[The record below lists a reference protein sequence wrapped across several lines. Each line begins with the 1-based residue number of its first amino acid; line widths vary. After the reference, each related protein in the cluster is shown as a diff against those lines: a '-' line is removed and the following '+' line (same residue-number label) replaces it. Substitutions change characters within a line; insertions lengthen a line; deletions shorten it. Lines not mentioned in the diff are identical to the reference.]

1 MQVLGERQASDLHLH
16 HGIAGIE
23 MPAHLVLQVFHRLAG
38 CIPAAADIAE
48 HLGGDPAGVV
58 AVSEHPMQRLS
69 GNLGDRI
76 PDGDLDGADG
86 DRALAVAAG
95 FFPLHHDGEDLAGIE
110 ILLRLVEQGAR
121 IGPQNAGDEPCAH
134 RGSAG
139 ITTGRVE
146 GEANDRPAI
155 AHDIGDHRDDR
166 GGHLGKI
173 ETGIGDVRFERDRA
187 LADVDDTHLE
197 LSF

>member
-1 MQVLGERQASDLHLH
+1 
-16 HGIAGIE
+16 
-23 MPAHLVLQVFHRLAG
+23 
-38 CIPAAADIAE
+38 
-48 HLGGDPAGVV
+48 
-58 AVSEHPMQRLS
+58 MQRLS

-95 FFPLHHDGEDLAGIE
+95 LFPLHHDRQDLAGIE
-110 ILLRLVEQGAR
+110 VLLRLIEQGAR
-121 IGPQNAGDEPCAH
+121 VGAQYARDETRTH

-146 GEANDRPAI
+146 GEADDRPAI
-155 AHDIGDHRDDR
+155 AHDIGHDGDDR

-173 ETGIGDVRFERDRA
+173 ETGICDVRFERDRA
-187 LADVDDTHLE
+187 FADVDDTHLE

>member
-1 MQVLGERQASDLHLH
+1 MNETIARKTNLFGAWC
-16 HGIAGIE
+16 GIFYLLMLFAGWFLI
-23 MPAHLVLQVFHRLAG
+23 
-38 CIPAAADIAE
+38 
-48 HLGGDPAGVV
+48 
-58 AVSEHPMQRLS
+58 
-69 GNLGDRI
+69 
-76 PDGDLDGADG
+76 
-86 DRALAVAAG
+86 AG
-95 FFPLHHDGEDLAGIE
+95 FFPLHHHGEDLAGIE

-121 IGPQNAGDEPCAH
+121 ICPQNAGDEPCAH

-139 ITTGRVE
+139 ITAGRVE

-197 LSF
+197 LSFDPCCSAEREGRCSRSAFRLDGADGRLAR